1 MFAFQT
7 RSMCEVKEKLFRED
21 IKLRCDL
28 LINECKTDLSLDIC
42 DQSCGRQSTNAVT
55 DEFCRTWIPCT
66 LNDPIPTPHNT
77 LPPTEPTE
85 STEANKGTEAKVLPP
100 IKSTESNKD
109 KIEQTTKGQ
118 PTSQPIKEKGHQT
131 PSTTPSTTKLSST
144 VKVMSKGR
152 ADITA
157 PGIALLVTV
166 FVIVII

>member
-1 MFAFQT
+1 MFVFQT
-7 RSMCEVKEKLFRED
+7 SSMCRVKKRFFRED
-21 IKLRCDL
+21 VKLRYDL
-28 LINECKTDLSLDIC
+28 LINECKTNLSLDIC

-66 LNDPIPTPHNT
+66 LNDPIPTSPNT

-100 IKSTESNKD
+100 TKSTESNKD

-118 PTSQPIKEKGHQT
+118 PTGQSTKRKGHQT
-131 PSTTPSTTKLSST
+131 PSTTPSTTKSSST

-152 ADITA
+152 TDSTA

-166 FVIVII
+166 FVFVIN

>member
-1 MFAFQT
+1 
-7 RSMCEVKEKLFRED
+7 MCRVKEKFFRED
-21 IKLRCDL
+21 VKLRYDL
-28 LINECKTDLSLDIC
+28 LIDECKSNLSLDVS

-100 IKSTESNKD
+100 TESNKD

-118 PTSQPIKEKGHQT
+118 TTGQSTKGKSHQT
-131 PSTTPSTTKLSST
+131 PSITPSTTKSSST

-152 ADITA
+152 TDSTA

-166 FVIVII
+166 FVFVIN